1 MNIEKCRVLHDLDY
15 EEINLA
21 AAGPHPPVFACVM
34 RRAGMPKQLECHGF
48 ICSSAEDAIIIA
60 ANLYQALVDTMKK
73 NKNAGKVNYLFFIFL
88 LYFPVILN
96 FLSISIYNLYHYEL
110 FI

>member
-1 MNIEKCRVLHDLDY
+1 MLHDLDY

-73 NKNAGKVNYLFFIFL
+73 NKNAGKVKYIFFSPVPRILDTFWLYSSFFSCYNRLFIF
-88 LYFPVILN
+88 
-96 FLSISIYNLYHYEL
+96 
-110 FI
+110 